1 MSSISMATRPS
12 IDGNLFN
19 NMFASTCACSSD
31 AHKCLCENKSAE
43 LEVEKVIFND
53 DATIVYFND
62 GTKTVV
68 KRQGKDFWSKEVGLM
83 AAFSKKLFG
92 NDNTFNT
99 IINRYCSE
107 YYHIDERV
115 QKGLEKLAK
124 NLNEYEDSIE
134 VPDYSREAY
143 EKVCNTIENFVTET
157 EEDVNAYKELIK
169 IKSAIKS
176 YNRLF
181 ESIYMTDS
189 YVVKPVFRYGEFT
202 ANISVPEHAKDFI
215 KLAKKYFN
223 VNLTI
228 VNLKDNKFKIIL
240 KKEDTTNAKQK

>member
-1 MSSISMATRPS
+1 MRTKQNIYGDLFDSMANVSMPS
-12 IDGNLFN
+12 RREE
-19 NMFASTCACSSD
+19 AY
-31 AHKCLCENKSAE
+31 KCLCVKENAK

-53 DATIVYFND
+53 NATIVYFSD
-62 GTKTVV
+62 GVKTVV
-68 KRQGKDFWSKEVGLM
+68 KRQGEDACSKEVGLM

-92 NDNTFNT
+92 NDNTFNK
-99 IINRYCSE
+99 IINKYCSE
-107 YYHIDERV
+107 YYNHDERI
-115 QKGLEKLAK
+115 QCGLEKLAK
-124 NLNEYEDSIE
+124 NLNDYEDSIE
-134 VPDYSREAY
+134 VPDYSRESY
-143 EKVCNTIENFVTET
+143 EKVCNTIKDFVVET

-189 YVVKPVFRYGEFT
+189 YVIKPAFRYGGFT
-202 ANISVPEHAKDFI
+202 ANISVPEYAKEFI

-240 KKEDTTNAKQK
+240 KKEDYDVKQK